1 MICVCIY
8 IRYIYMIYIYI
19 ILYIMSVYIY
29 ILDSIRTPHM
39 QSQSSTYWGFSAI
52 EITPRRGSVVGAHQ
66 ASGGEVDVLF
76 EICYI
81 INKHIVL
88 G

>member
-1 MICVCIY
+1 MHIY
-8 IRYIYMIYIYI
+8 DMCIYIYI
-19 ILYIMSVYIY
+19 SYCISYCISCLCIYIY

-39 QSQSSTYWGFSAI
+39 QSQYKF
-52 EITPRRGSVVGAHQ
+52 TPRRGSVVGAHQ

-81 INKHIVL
+81 INKH
-88 G
+88 

>member
-1 MICVCIY
+1 M
-8 IRYIYMIYIYI
+8 YI

-39 QSQSSTYWGFSAI
+39 QSQYKFM
-52 EITPRRGSVVGAHQ
+52 PRRGSVVGAHQ

-81 INKHIVL
+81 INKH
-88 G
+88 

>member
-1 MICVCIY
+1 M
-8 IRYIYMIYIYI
+8 YIYDIYDIYIYHI
-19 ILYIMSVYIY
+19 VYHIVYHVCVYIYIY

-39 QSQSSTYWGFSAI
+39 QSQYKF
-52 EITPRRGSVVGAHQ
+52 TPRRGSVVGAHQ

-81 INKHIVL
+81 INKH
-88 G
+88 

>member
-1 MICVCIY
+1 MHIYDMCIY
-8 IRYIYMIYIYI
+8 IYHIVYHIVYHVC
-19 ILYIMSVYIY
+19 VYIY

-39 QSQSSTYWGFSAI
+39 QSQYKF
-52 EITPRRGSVVGAHQ
+52 TPRRGSVVGAHQ

-81 INKHIVL
+81 IKKH
-88 G
+88 